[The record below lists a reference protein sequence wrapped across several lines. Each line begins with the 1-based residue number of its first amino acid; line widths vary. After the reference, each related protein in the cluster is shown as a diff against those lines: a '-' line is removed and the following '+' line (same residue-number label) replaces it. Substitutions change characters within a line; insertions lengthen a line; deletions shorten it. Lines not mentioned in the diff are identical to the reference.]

1 YISETGSIAVI
12 PAKLT
17 AKDDTGKGPAW
28 QHGLELAVRK
38 AGEQKFTTD
47 TKKYGIE
54 VFIDE
59 NNGNQI
65 SITETGAITVVPAKF
80 AKATAAGAT
89 QSPDWKAA
97 LELEVR
103 KAGEK
108 DFKGARKFGL
118 ELYNDLNNGNN
129 LYITETGELAAV
141 NPKAE

>member
-1 YISETGSIAVI
+1 DQSGDLIYITESGNVSAVPANYAVTTTLDKNGKPKNPTWKHAMDLKVRKAGEKDFTKDTRKIGIEVFHDENNGNLVYISETGSIAVI

-65 SITETGAITVVPAKF
+65 SITE
-80 AKATAAGAT
+80 
-89 QSPDWKAA
+89 
-97 LELEVR
+97 
-103 KAGEK
+103 
-108 DFKGARKFGL
+108 
-118 ELYNDLNNGNN
+118 
-129 LYITETGELAAV
+129 
-141 NPKAE
+141 